1 MRPRPAA
8 FAVALSICILCAA
21 PLHAVKRRAF
31 VTSVQGT
38 GDLFSWAGFSGAT
51 ALDRADSVCRARAV
65 LGGLPNAD
73 TYRAWL
79 STSTVDAYCHVQGLA
94 GTRANACGGAAQP
107 GGGPWYLFN
116 GVSEFTADLA
126 TLTGSGRVIYRPVIF
141 DEFGSAFTD
150 SAVVFWT
157 GTSADGRYAG
167 NGDCNAWIATSGQAS
182 IGSVLGTALTW
193 TQYGSTTCNFPRR
206 LICLE
211 PGDSEAPAVVWQ
223 PGALVFVTSV
233 RGSGDLSSWPQ
244 AGGLTGLAAG
254 DAICRNVATAAHL
267 PSPAS
272 FVAWLSDSTVD
283 AADRLTGDGPYRRLD
298 GFAVAVTKGAL
309 VSGATSNSIH
319 VDEGFHYLTD
329 NLSTWTGT
337 SAFGSTTGSDCAEW
351 ASGAGTDVATTG
363 RATLSRD
370 HRWTADSDAQ
380 NCAAAYL
387 GLYCFSNTLTLFWDG
402 FEYTGDTSRWSVAAP

>member
-38 GDLFSWAGFSGAT
+38 GDLFSWAGSSGAT

-65 LGGLPNAD
+65 LGGLPNAN

-94 GTRANACGGAAQP
+94 GTRANACGSAVQP

-150 SAVVFWT
+150 SGDSYWT
-157 GTSADGRYAG
+157 ATAGNGSNNG
-167 NGDCNAWIATSGQAS
+167 NGDCSGWTSTSGQAYG
-182 IGSVLGTALTW
+182 GSVLGAGPSW
-193 TQYGSTTCNFPRR
+193 TYDSSGTCSHSRR
-206 LICLE
+206 LLCLE
-211 PGDSEAPAVVWQ
+211 PGDSEATPIAWQ

-233 RGSGDLSSWPQ
+233 HGSGNLSSWPQ

-267 PSPAS
+267 PSPTS
-272 FVAWLSDSTVD
+272 FVAWLSDSTAD

-298 GFAVAVTKGAL
+298 GFAVAVSKGAL
-309 VSGATSNSIH
+309 TSGATSNSIH
-319 VDEGFHYLTD
+319 VDESFHYLT
-329 NLSTWTGT
+329 NSLWTWTGT
-337 SAFGSTTGSDCAEW
+337 EEFGSSTGNHCAGW
-351 ASGAGTDVATTG
+351 TSGSVTDVATAGT
-363 RATLSRD
+363 ATLSRD
-370 HRWTADSDAQ
+370 RHWTANFNAWNCDAT
-380 NCAAAYL
+380 YL
-387 GLYCFSNTLTLFWDG
+387 ALYCFSSTLTLFWDG